1 MTKVTGIRQG
11 FIRAVWAWP
20 ALIMI
25 AGGIL
30 QVVIPYDLRQF
41 GLFPGDWQKVLGIW
55 ISAGLHK
62 DAIHFFSNLFPC
74 IMFSWVMFRLIPN
87 AYHWIQGV
95 LWTFSGL
102 MLFLLGRPEHI
113 HIGASIWIYGMAG
126 MIIVGGLASGNF
138 RLGALG
144 IGLSAVFSG
153 LIVGLD
159 PRAISVSWEGHL
171 YGLMAGAILGVILRH
186 QLLKPF
192 VNNIE
197 EEEENEGEVKWE
209 ERTIKIPEENI
220 N

>member
-25 AGGIL
+25 AGGGL

-41 GLFPGDWQKVLGIW
+41 GLIPGDWQKVLGIW

-62 DAIHFFSNLFPC
+62 DAIHFFSNLSPC
-74 IMFSWVMFRLIPN
+74 IMFSWVIFRLIPN

-95 LWTFSGL
+95 LWTCSGL
-102 MLFLLGRPEHI
+102 MLFLLGSPEHV

-138 RLGALG
+138 RLSALG
-144 IGLSAVFSG
+144 VGLLAVFSG

-159 PRAISVSWEGHL
+159 PRAILVSWEGHL
-171 YGLMAGAILGVILRH
+171 YGLIAGGITGIIFRH
-186 QLLKPF
+186 LLLKPL
-192 VNNIE
+192 VKKVE
-197 EEEENEGEVKWE
+197 EDEENEVEGIWE
-209 ERTIKIPEENI
+209 AKTIKIPEEKVS
-220 N
+220 